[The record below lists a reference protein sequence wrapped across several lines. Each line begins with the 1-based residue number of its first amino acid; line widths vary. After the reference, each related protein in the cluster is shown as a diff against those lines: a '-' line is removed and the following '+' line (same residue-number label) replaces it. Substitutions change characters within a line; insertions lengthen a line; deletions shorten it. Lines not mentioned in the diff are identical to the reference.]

1 MDNIHLQ
8 PCSRQGPGGQL
19 RETGLDSTIFEP
31 VAHLTFGRWCVQHR
45 TEMGAFADYT
55 DYTMRGG
62 YKGLARNQ
70 LYLNIELNNAE
81 I

>member
-1 MDNIHLQ
+1 MNNIHLQ

-19 RETGLDSTIFEP
+19 RETGLDATIFEP

-55 DYTMRGG
+55 TGGG
-62 YKGLARNQ
+62 YKGRARNQ
-70 LYLNIELNNAE
+70 LYLNIKLNNAE
-81 I
+81 M